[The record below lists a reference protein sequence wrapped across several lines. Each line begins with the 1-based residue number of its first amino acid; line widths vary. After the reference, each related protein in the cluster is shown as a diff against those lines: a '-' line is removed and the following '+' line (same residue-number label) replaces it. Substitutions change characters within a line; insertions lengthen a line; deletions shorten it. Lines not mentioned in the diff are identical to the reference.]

1 MIYAY
6 ICILDVLYFNLQ
18 FVIQN
23 ETFTDNL
30 LSQNNE
36 DYLELKS
43 QLENSVRLIIIISIY
58 LLINLFI
65 YLLID

>member
-43 QLENSVRLIIIISIY
+43 QLENSVRLMIIISIY

>member
-43 QLENSVRLIIIISIY
+43 QLENSVRLMIIISIY
-58 LLINLFI
+58 LLIYLFI